1 MRRWTRWLIALAV
14 LLTACASGPDVRES
28 TAEPEPEWV
37 SSYEEGCED
46 ERSVVLLCEEGA
58 CGFFRCRD
66 QQREQVVLARGGV
79 IAPPAAPGG
88 TPRRGWGVRPWMRRG
103 SEPVLTFR
111 LYPHSGPGPQRHVL
125 PGPRYMLPAGRYV
138 RHHIFPQ
145 ARDLRTWFEQQGVGN
160 IHKFTMVIP
169 ESIHQRI
176 HGGGARGGR
185 WNDAWRQYK
194 ENNPLASPAEIY
206 RHAGEL
212 IFRFEL
218 AGPLLPYR
226 SR

>member
-1 MRRWTRWLIALAV
+1 MRFRTLWLLVCALLAS
-14 LLTACASGPDVRES
+14 CASAPDVRED
-28 TAEPEPEWV
+28 AETPEVV
-37 SSYEEGCED
+37 SSFEAGCED
-46 ERSVVLLCEEGA
+46 ARSVVLLCGEGE
-58 CGFFRCRD
+58 CGFFPCRD
-66 QQREQVVLARGGV
+66 VEPGKVVLARGGAV
-79 IAPPAAPGG
+79 VAPPAPGG
-88 TPRRGWGVRPWMRRG
+88 APRRWWGVWPWMRRD

-111 LYPHSGPGPQRHVL
+111 FYRHFDPKPPSLHQL
-125 PGPRYMLPAGRYV
+125 PPGRYV

-145 ARDLRTWFEQQGVGN
+145 AQDLRTWFEQQGVEN
-160 IHKFTMVIP
+160 IHNFTLVIP
-169 ESIHQRI
+169 EHLHRHI

-185 WNDAWRQYK
+185 WNEAWREYK

-218 AGPLLPYR
+218 SGPLLPYYR

>member
-1 MRRWTRWLIALAV
+1 MRMILRMLWLLVWGV
-14 LLTACASGPDVRES
+14 LLASCASAPDVR
-28 TAEPEPEWV
+28 TDAETPEAV
-37 SSYEEGCED
+37 SSFEEGCED
-46 ERSVVLLCEEGA
+46 ERSVVLLCTQGE
-58 CGFFRCRD
+58 CGFFPCR
-66 QQREQVVLARGGV
+66 ELEPGKVVLARGGGGV
-79 IAPPAAPGG
+79 APPAAPGG
-88 TPRRGWGVRPWMRRG
+88 APRRWWGVWPWMRRD

-111 LYPHSGPGPQRHVL
+111 FYRHFDAKPPVL
-125 PGPRYMLPAGRYV
+125 HQLPPGRYV

-145 ARDLRTWFEQQGVGN
+145 ARDLRTWFEQQGVQN
-160 IHKFTMVIP
+160 IHNFTLVIP
-169 ESIHQRI
+169 EHLHRRI

-185 WNDAWRQYK
+185 WNEAWREYK

-218 AGPLLPYR
+218 AGPLLPYYR